1 MSSLEKIPKPLAV
14 SLKIVLLILSLYF
27 FVVGVSGM
35 GEAFNMFGS
44 DFARNVM
51 SATKNPFAALLMG
64 LLATSVMQ
72 SSAATT
78 TIVVGMVAG
87 GALPMTAAIPMVMGA
102 NIGTTVTAM
111 LVSFGCMRKKDEFER
126 AYGAALLH
134 LAFNLISTAI
144 LFPLEVTT
152 GILTKVAHFGQ
163 LAFAQCGG
171 MYLCNPLKIATQ
183 PAIELLKYICFH
195 NAILFLIVM
204 LLVAYVTLIGLVTS
218 LKSLVLSRVEQFF
231 DKVLFSS
238 WQRSML
244 FGVLLTTAIQTSSVT
259 TSLAITLVGAGAMKL
274 AQSYP
279 FTLGSNIG
287 STVTTFIA
295 ALVTGAAMPIQV
307 AFAHVSFNI
316 LGILIVWPFPAIRKL
331 PLIAVTKTAHWCMSR
346 KFLPIAFIAVV
357 YYIVPLLLLFFIH

>member
-1 MSSLEKIPKPLAV
+1 MLSFSTIPKPVSV
-14 SLKIVLLILSLYF
+14 SLKIVGLILSLYF

-35 GEAFNMFGS
+35 GDAFNMFGA
-44 DFARNVM
+44 DFAANVM
-51 SATKNPFAALLMG
+51 GATKNPFAALMMG
-64 LLATSVMQ
+64 LLATSIMQ

-87 GALPMTAAIPMVMGA
+87 GALPMTAALPMVMGA

-134 LAFNLISTAI
+134 LAFNLISAAI
-144 LFPLEVTT
+144 ILPLELTT
-152 GILTKVAHFGQ
+152 GLLTKVAHAGQ
-163 LAFAQCGG
+163 VVFAHCGG
-171 MYLCNPLKIATQ
+171 MCLCNPLKLATQ
-183 PAIELLKYICFH
+183 PAIEMLKYICFH

-204 LLVAYVTLIGLVTS
+204 IIVAYVTLIGLVTS
-218 LKSLVLSRVEQFF
+218 LKSLVMSKVEKFF
-231 DKVLFSS
+231 DNVLFSS

-244 FGVLLTTAIQTSSVT
+244 LGLLLTTAIQTSSVT

-274 AQSYP
+274 SQSYP

-295 ALVTGAAMPIQV
+295 ALVSGMAQPIEV

-316 LGILIVWPFPAIRKL
+316 IGILIIWPFPAIRKL
-331 PLIAVTKTAHWCMSR
+331 PLIAVTKTAHWCMSA
-346 KFLPIAFIAVV
+346 KYLPIAFIAVV
-357 YYIVPLLLLFFIH
+357 YYIIPVTILFFIH